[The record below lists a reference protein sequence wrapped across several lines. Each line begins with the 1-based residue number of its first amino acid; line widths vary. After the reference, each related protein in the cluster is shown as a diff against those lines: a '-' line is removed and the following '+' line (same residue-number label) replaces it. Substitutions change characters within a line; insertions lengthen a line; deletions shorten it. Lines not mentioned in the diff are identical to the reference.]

1 LSAGKNPMGFAASVL
16 YLASIITKSDGY
28 IRQKELAQ
36 AVTDE
41 TIRNICRSLRRY
53 VDLTN

>member
-1 LSAGKNPMGFAASVL
+1 MGFAASVL